1 VLVGPSIQLRTVR
14 AADLDDLYRHH
25 TNLASRGPYF
35 PRDVESEPAFR
46 KSFDEGGFWE
56 EESGALL
63 IVEPDGTIV
72 GDIGF
77 FRCRPGGQWTSY
89 ELYYQLFEPDR
100 VGRGYVTEALQ
111 LITDYLFETRPVL
124 RLQLHIDF
132 DNVASQRI
140 AEKCGYSYEGTARGV
155 YYMNGA
161 AQDLRVYSILPTD
174 PRPMPVGS

>member
-1 VLVGPSIQLRTVR
+1 MLVGPSIQLRTVR
-14 AADLDDLYRHH
+14 ATDVDDLYRHH
-25 TNLASRGPYF
+25 TNLASRGTYF

-46 KSFDEGGFWE
+46 RAFEEGGWWE
-56 EESGALL
+56 ENSGTLL
-63 IVEPDGTIV
+63 IVEPDGTVV

-100 VGRGYVTEALQ
+100 AARGYVTEALQ

-124 RLQLHIDF
+124 RLQLHIHA

-140 AEKCGYSYEGTARGV
+140 AEKCGYTFEGTARGV
-155 YYMNGA
+155 YFMNGA

-174 PRPMPVGS
+174 PRPKPTSP